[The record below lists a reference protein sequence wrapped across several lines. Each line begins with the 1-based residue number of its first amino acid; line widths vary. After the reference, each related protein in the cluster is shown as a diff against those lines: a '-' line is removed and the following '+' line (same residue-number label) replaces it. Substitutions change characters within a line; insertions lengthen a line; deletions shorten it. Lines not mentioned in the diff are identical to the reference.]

1 MMRQEYYPDR
11 IYGFDEYATVARRRK
26 AENEAKKRSRKE
38 KNDKNRQKQGQN
50 GLFRVAFEQN
60 WR

>member
-1 MMRQEYYPDR
+1 MIKVHYLKGQ
-11 IYGFDEYATVARRRK
+11 
-26 AENEAKKRSRKE
+26 KRGQKWSRKE
-38 KNDKNRQKQGQN
+38 KNDKNRQKYGQN